1 MKRLRRIILLGVI
14 ASLAMTNAFA
24 AKKQKTIKL
33 GFNIPLT
40 GDSPKVGESA
50 KFAGEIIKNE
60 INSAGGLDV
69 KGEKYLLEFVYVDN
83 ELKSDSAINA
93 ANKLI
98 DIDKVLASI
107 GPEGSGRAIP
117 AGEIY
122 NDMKVPMITP
132 WAATITWPQDI
143 SCDGVVQ

>member
-1 MKRLRRIILLGVI
+1 MKRLRRIIVLGVI

-60 INSAGGLDV
+60 INAAGGLDV
-69 KGEKYLLEFVYVDN
+69 KGEK
-83 ELKSDSAINA
+83 
-93 ANKLI
+93 
-98 DIDKVLASI
+98 
-107 GPEGSGRAIP
+107 
-117 AGEIY
+117 
-122 NDMKVPMITP
+122 
-132 WAATITWPQDI
+132 
-143 SCDGVVQ
+143 